1 MLNVKSTALP
11 RPLAMVRVRFKN
23 LEPFAALLLWLFF
36 DLRRSQRGCGR
47 GSQLTSMALSSSTL
61 GCPTWKDPSSR
72 GVKDRGESRRLGL
85 GRCLFRGEIWVR
97 KFWQVLTELERLV

>member
-61 GCPTWKDPSSR
+61 GAWVPWKDPSSR
-72 GVKDRGESRRLGL
+72 GVEDRGESRR
-85 GRCLFRGEIWVR
+85 FRGENGCVSFG
-97 KFWQVLTELERLV
+97 KF